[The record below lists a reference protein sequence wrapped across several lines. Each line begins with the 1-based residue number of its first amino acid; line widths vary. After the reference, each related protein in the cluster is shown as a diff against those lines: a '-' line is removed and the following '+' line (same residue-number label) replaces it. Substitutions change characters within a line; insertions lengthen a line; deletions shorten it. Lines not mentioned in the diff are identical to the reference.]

1 MKHLKR
7 NLILITG
14 FTMILAVLSVM
25 ATIVVT
31 LLTPKKGV
39 ILGAMFIT
47 FLALTA
53 FFTAVTVDVQVIRW
67 LRRTQK
73 ENNQVNNRTSNDK

>member
-25 ATIVVT
+25 ATIIVT
-31 LLTPKKGV
+31 VLTPKKGL
-39 ILGAMFIT
+39 ILSAMFIT

-67 LRRTQK
+67 IRRAQK
-73 ENNQVNNRTSNDK
+73 EADQEKHETPNSK

>member
-31 LLTPKKGV
+31 VLAPKKGL
-39 ILGAMFIT
+39 ILGAVFIT

-53 FFTAVTVDVQVIRW
+53 FFTTVTVDVQVIRW
-67 LRRTQK
+67 LRRAQK
-73 ENNQVNNRTSNDK
+73 EADQDNKTNDK

>member
-25 ATIVVT
+25 ATIIVAV
-31 LLTPKKGV
+31 LTPKKGL
-39 ILGAMFIT
+39 ILSAMFIT

-53 FFTAVTVDVQVIRW
+53 FFTTVTVDVQVIRW
-67 LRRTQK
+67 LRRAQK
-73 ENNQVNNRTSNDK
+73 EADQGNKTNDK

>member
-31 LLTPKKGV
+31 VLAPKKGL

-53 FFTAVTVDVQVIRW
+53 FFTTITVDVQVIRW
-67 LRRTQK
+67 LRRAQK
-73 ENNQVNNRTSNDK
+73 EADQDNKTNDK

>member
-25 ATIVVT
+25 ATIIVT
-31 LLTPKKGV
+31 VLTPKKGL
-39 ILGAMFIT
+39 ILSAMFIT

-53 FFTAVTVDVQVIRW
+53 FFTTVTVDVQVIRW
-67 LRRTQK
+67 LRRAQK
-73 ENNQVNNRTSNDK
+73 EADQDNKTNDN

>member
-67 LRRTQK
+67 LRRAQK

>member
-31 LLTPKKGV
+31 ILTPKKGF
-39 ILGAMFIT
+39 ILSAMFIT

-53 FFTAVTVDVQVIRW
+53 FFTTVTVDVQVIRW
-67 LRRTQK
+67 LRRAQK
-73 ENNQVNNRTSNDK
+73 EADQDNKTNDK

>member
-14 FTMILAVLSVM
+14 FTIILAVLSVM
-25 ATIVVT
+25 VTIVVT
-31 LLTPKKGV
+31 VLAPKKGL

-53 FFTAVTVDVQVIRW
+53 FFTTITVDVQVIRW
-67 LRRTQK
+67 LRRAQK
-73 ENNQVNNRTSNDK
+73 EADQDNKTNDK

>member
-31 LLTPKKGV
+31 VLAPKKGL

-53 FFTAVTVDVQVIRW
+53 FFTTVTVDVQVIRW
-67 LRRTQK
+67 LRRAQK
-73 ENNQVNNRTSNDK
+73 EAEGQ

>member
-25 ATIVVT
+25 ATIIVT
-31 LLTPKKGV
+31 VLAPKKGL
-39 ILGAMFIT
+39 ILSAMFIT

-53 FFTAVTVDVQVIRW
+53 FFTTVTVDVQVIHW
-67 LRRTQK
+67 LRRAQK
-73 ENNQVNNRTSNDK
+73 EADQDNKTNDK

>member
-31 LLTPKKGV
+31 ILTPKKGF
-39 ILGAMFIT
+39 ILSAMFIT

-53 FFTAVTVDVQVIRW
+53 FFTTVTVDVQVIRW
-67 LRRTQK
+67 MRRAQK
-73 ENNQVNNRTSNDK
+73 GVDQEKQGTPNSK

>member
-25 ATIVVT
+25 ATIIVT
-31 LLTPKKGV
+31 VLTPKKGL
-39 ILGAMFIT
+39 ILSAMFIT

-53 FFTAVTVDVQVIRW
+53 FFTTVTVDVQVIRW
-67 LRRTQK
+67 LRRAQK
-73 ENNQVNNRTSNDK
+73 EADQDNKTNDK

>member
-31 LLTPKKGV
+31 VLAPKKGL

-53 FFTAVTVDVQVIRW
+53 FFTTVTVDVQVIRW
-67 LRRTQK
+67 MRRARK
-73 ENNQVNNRTSNDK
+73 EADQDNKTNDK

>member
-14 FTMILAVLSVM
+14 FTMILAVLSVI

-31 LLTPKKGV
+31 VLATKKGL
-39 ILGAMFIT
+39 ILSAMFIT

-53 FFTAVTVDVQVIRW
+53 FFTTVTVDVQVICW
-67 LRRTQK
+67 LRRAQK
-73 ENNQVNNRTSNDK
+73 EADQDNKTNDK

>member
-31 LLTPKKGV
+31 VLAPKKGL

-53 FFTAVTVDVQVIRW
+53 FFTTVTVDIQVIRW
-67 LRRTQK
+67 MRRAQK
-73 ENNQVNNRTSNDK
+73 KADQDNKTNDK

>member
-31 LLTPKKGV
+31 VLTPKKGL

-47 FLALTA
+47 FLTLTA
-53 FFTAVTVDVQVIRW
+53 FFTTVTVDVQVIRW
-67 LRRTQK
+67 LRRAQK
-73 ENNQVNNRTSNDK
+73 EADQDNKTNDK

>member
-31 LLTPKKGV
+31 VLTPKKGL

-53 FFTAVTVDVQVIRW
+53 FFTTVTVDVQVIRW
-67 LRRTQK
+67 LRRAQK
-73 ENNQVNNRTSNDK
+73 EADHDNKTNDK

>member
-31 LLTPKKGV
+31 VLTTKKGL
-39 ILGAMFIT
+39 ILSAVFIT

-53 FFTAVTVDVQVIRW
+53 FFTTVTVDVQVIRW
-67 LRRTQK
+67 LRRAQK
-73 ENNQVNNRTSNDK
+73 EADQDNKTNDK

>member
-31 LLTPKKGV
+31 ILTPKKGL
-39 ILGAMFIT
+39 ILSAMFIT

-53 FFTAVTVDVQVIRW
+53 FFTTVTVDVQVIRW
-67 LRRTQK
+67 MRRAQK
-73 ENNQVNNRTSNDK
+73 EADQDNKTNDK

>member
-31 LLTPKKGV
+31 VLAPKKGL

-67 LRRTQK
+67 MRRARK
-73 ENNQVNNRTSNDK
+73 EADQENKTNDR

>member
-25 ATIVVT
+25 ATIIVMV
-31 LLTPKKGV
+31 LTPKKGL
-39 ILGAMFIT
+39 ILSAMFIT

-53 FFTAVTVDVQVIRW
+53 FFTTVTVDVQVIRW
-67 LRRTQK
+67 LRRAQK
-73 ENNQVNNRTSNDK
+73 EADQDNKTNDK

>member
-31 LLTPKKGV
+31 VLTPKKGL
-39 ILGAMFIT
+39 ILSAMFIT

-53 FFTAVTVDVQVIRW
+53 FFTTITVDVQVIRW
-67 LRRTQK
+67 LRRAQK
-73 ENNQVNNRTSNDK
+73 EADQDNKTNDK

>member
-31 LLTPKKGV
+31 VLAPKKGL

-53 FFTAVTVDVQVIRW
+53 FFTTVTVDVQVIRW
-67 LRRTQK
+67 LRRAQK
-73 ENNQVNNRTSNDK
+73 EADQDNKTNDK

>member
-31 LLTPKKGV
+31 VLTPKKGL

-67 LRRTQK
+67 MRRARK
-73 ENNQVNNRTSNDK
+73 EADQENKTNDR

>member
-14 FTMILAVLSVM
+14 FTMIMAVLSVM

-31 LLTPKKGV
+31 ILTPKKGL
-39 ILGAMFIT
+39 ILSAMFIT

-53 FFTAVTVDVQVIRW
+53 FFTTVTVDVQVIRW
-67 LRRTQK
+67 MRRAQK
-73 ENNQVNNRTSNDK
+73 EADQDNKTNDK

>member
-31 LLTPKKGV
+31 ILTPKKGL
-39 ILGAMFIT
+39 ILSAMFIT

-53 FFTAVTVDVQVIRW
+53 FFTTVTVDVQVIRW
-67 LRRTQK
+67 MRRTQK
-73 ENNQVNNRTSNDK
+73 EANQDNKTNDK

>member
-14 FTMILAVLSVM
+14 FTMIMAVLSVM

-31 LLTPKKGV
+31 ILTPKKGL
-39 ILGAMFIT
+39 ILSAMFIT

-53 FFTAVTVDVQVIRW
+53 FFTTVTVDVQVIRW
-67 LRRTQK
+67 LRRAQK
-73 ENNQVNNRTSNDK
+73 EADQDNKTNDK

>member
-31 LLTPKKGV
+31 VLAPKKGL

-53 FFTAVTVDVQVIRW
+53 FFTTVTVDIQVIRW
-67 LRRTQK
+67 MRRAQK
-73 ENNQVNNRTSNDK
+73 KADQGNKTNDK

>member
-31 LLTPKKGV
+31 VLASKKG
-39 ILGAMFIT
+39 IIIGAMFIT

-53 FFTAVTVDVQVIRW
+53 FFTTVTVDVQVIRW
-67 LRRTQK
+67 LRRVQK
-73 ENNQVNNRTSNDK
+73 KADQDNKTNDK

>member
-31 LLTPKKGV
+31 VLTPKKGL
-39 ILGAMFIT
+39 ILSAMFIT

-53 FFTAVTVDVQVIRW
+53 FFTTVTVDVQVIRW
-67 LRRTQK
+67 LRRAQK
-73 ENNQVNNRTSNDK
+73 EADQDNKTNDK

>member
-31 LLTPKKGV
+31 VLAPKKGL

-53 FFTAVTVDVQVIRW
+53 FFTTVTVDVQVIRW
-67 LRRTQK
+67 MRRAQK
-73 ENNQVNNRTSNDK
+73 EADQDNKTNDK

>member
-25 ATIVVT
+25 ATIIVMV
-31 LLTPKKGV
+31 LTPKKGL
-39 ILGAMFIT
+39 ILSAMFIT

-67 LRRTQK
+67 LRRAQK
-73 ENNQVNNRTSNDK
+73 EADQDNKTNDK

>member
-31 LLTPKKGV
+31 VLAPKKGL

-53 FFTAVTVDVQVIRW
+53 FFTTVTVDIQVIRW
-67 LRRTQK
+67 MRRAQK
-73 ENNQVNNRTSNDK
+73 KADQEK

>member
-25 ATIVVT
+25 VTIIVT
-31 LLTPKKGV
+31 VLTPKKGL
-39 ILGAMFIT
+39 ILSAMFIT

-53 FFTAVTVDVQVIRW
+53 FFTTVTVDVQVIRW
-67 LRRTQK
+67 LRRAQK
-73 ENNQVNNRTSNDK
+73 EADQDNKTNDK